1 MIENNLIA
9 LVEQLTYLQTQVVE
23 ATNLVKDTQSDLKAA
38 KFDLEKFIAELPDT
52 IRELVIK

>member
-1 MIENNLIA
+1 MLTEHEEQVNLI
-9 LVEQLTYLQTQVVE
+9 
-23 ATNLVKDTQSDLKAA
+23 KDTQSDLKAA